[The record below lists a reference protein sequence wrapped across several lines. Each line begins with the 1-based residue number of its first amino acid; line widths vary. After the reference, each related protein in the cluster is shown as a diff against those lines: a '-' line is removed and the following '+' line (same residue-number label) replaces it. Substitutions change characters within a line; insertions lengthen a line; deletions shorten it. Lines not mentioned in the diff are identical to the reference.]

1 MHLLILLLIGYTLP
15 ATAQSPFRLSWHKN
29 MLTIHGD
36 KLPGGTMSVWYIES
50 YCRNNAHLTD
60 WNAHT
65 VIKHTTELVSAR
77 RDSSE
82 LVLRCTLADGVTVD
96 HRITVDDDGIN
107 FRLTARNRTRKPS
120 EVSWAQPCVR
130 VGAFTGLGDPKQQQT
145 DAYLRKS
152 FIFQD
157 GWLATLPTA
166 RWATAA
172 RYTPGQV
179 WAAPGIDSLDV
190 NPRPFNPSPTDNGL
204 IGCFSADDKFLFAT
218 AWQPYHELFQGVIT
232 CLHSDFSIGG
242 LQPKETKRIRGK
254 IYIVPNDVPALLQ
267 RYARDFPEH
276 RR

>member
-1 MHLLILLLIGYTLP
+1 MRILISLLLGCALS
-15 ATAQSPFRLSWHKN
+15 ATAQPPFRLSWHDN
-29 MLTIHGD
+29 ILTIHSN
-36 KLPGGTMSVWYIES
+36 KLPGGTMQVWYIEA

-60 WNAHT
+60 WIAHT
-65 VIKHTTELVSAR
+65 VIPHQTQLIATR
-77 RDSSE
+77 RDSSR
-82 LVLRCTLADGVTVD
+82 LVLRCTLADGVIVTHTISAD
-96 HRITVDDDGIN
+96 ADGVN
-107 FRLTARNRTRKPS
+107 FQLTARNPTRKPS

-130 VGAFTGLGDPKQQQT
+130 VGAFTGLGDPQQQQT
-145 DAYLRKS
+145 YAYLRKS

-157 GWLATLPTA
+157 RQLTTLPTA

-179 WAAPGIDSLDV
+179 WAAPGVDSLDV
-190 NPRPFNPSPTDNGL
+190 NPRPFNPTPTDNGL
-204 IGCFSADDKFLFAT
+204 IGSFSADNTLLFAT

-242 LQPKETKRIRGK
+242 LQPKETKHIRGK
-254 IYIVPNDVPALLQ
+254 IYLVPNDVPALLQ